1 MDFSVF
7 TPYMLSLLRLMV
19 GLLLLS
25 HGTMKI
31 LGFPE
36 SEHRPK
42 LFSIYW
48 VAGLIELVAG
58 GLITIGLFTQPAA
71 FVASGFAAFAYFI
84 GHARKDF
91 YPVLNGGEASVLF
104 CFILLYL
111 TFAGPGP
118 ISLDALIG
126 LFFGSSTPQ

>member
-1 MDFSVF
+1 MDLSAY
-7 TPYMLSLLRLMV
+7 TPYMLSLLRIMV
-19 GLLLLS
+19 GALLLC

-36 SEHRPK
+36 SEHRPT

-58 GLITIGLFTQPAA
+58 GLITIGLFTQPAT
-71 FVASGFAAFAYFI
+71 FIASGLCAFAYFV

-104 CFILLYL
+104 CFIFLYF

-126 LFFGSSTPQ
+126 LFGSSTPQ